1 MAQIYEVYEKKMSG
15 DLKIDFFSIINIL
28 LRNLKALLV
37 ITIIFTLSG
46 VIFSQLKKTEM
57 LATLEFNALS
67 ESELYEYSILNKFEL
82 LDEITPESLTQRTV
96 GAIDNELIFNS
107 IKDLGIV
114 NENNF
119 PSFNEYEDAIYRE
132 VGKLFVVK
140 PIITKEDRILFQ
152 QTLNSNYRIMY
163 ETDLVQ
169 NSEIFQSLFQT
180 ILNAAE
186 AKVQKNYKTNIQN
199 IIRKE
204 KKWIN
209 FEIQDLQK
217 QRNILIENYVLSL
230 NEQLRILNENLTIAE
245 SLGFTDDMI
254 LNSQIETDLFKVN
267 PVLTDSDEEL
277 SITLSPHYY
286 FGSVAIRE
294 QIVNLEKN
302 IEITKNNPKNI
313 RNKKINEI
321 DMKIQEILQNTDIER
336 FEDLYNLSPLVNE
349 KNFKSIKYNPPSIE
363 IKNQSLG
370 KIQILLIFII
380 SGIIASLVTI
390 LLIEIKSEMRKRY
403 H

>member
-1 MAQIYEVYEKKMSG
+1 MSD
-15 DLKIDFFSIINIL
+15 DLKVDFLSLINIL
-28 LRNLKALLV
+28 LRNLKVLIV

-46 VIFSQLKKTEM
+46 VLFSQLKKTEM
-57 LATLEFNALS
+57 LATLEFNTLS
-67 ESELYEYSILNKFEL
+67 EIELYEYSILNKFEL
-82 LDEITPESLTQRTV
+82 LDEITPESLSQRTV
-96 GAIDNELIFNS
+96 SAIDNELIFNS
-107 IKDLGIV
+107 IKDLGII
-114 NENNF
+114 NENSF
-119 PSFNEYEDAIYRE
+119 PSFDEYEDAIYRE

-169 NSEIFQSLFQT
+169 NSEIFQLLFQN

-186 AKVQKNYKTNIQN
+186 TKVQKNYKTNIQN

-204 KKWIN
+204 KKWIS

-217 QRNILIENYVLSL
+217 ERNILIENHVLSL
-230 NEQLRILNENLTIAE
+230 NEQLRILIENLKIAE
-245 SLGFTDDMI
+245 SLGFTEDKVLD
-254 LNSQIETDLFKVN
+254 SQIETDLFKVN
-267 PVLTDSDEEL
+267 PVLNDSDEEF

-286 FGSVAIRE
+286 FGSVAIKE
-294 QIVNLEKN
+294 QIANLKRN
-302 IEITKNNPKNI
+302 IEISKNKPKNI

-321 DMKIQEILQNTDIER
+321 DMKIQQILQNRDIER
-336 FEDLYNLSPLVNE
+336 FEDLYNLSPLVDE
-349 KNFKSIKYNPPSIE
+349 RNFKSIKYNSPSIE
-363 IKNQSLG
+363 IENIGLG

-380 SGIIASLVTI
+380 SGIITSLLTI
-390 LLIEIKSEMRKRY
+390 LLIEIRSEIRKRY